1 MSYQI
6 ELTTRDGQA
15 FGFACEP
22 GQDVLAAAAAADITL
37 PSQCR
42 RGSCGACHA
51 TVTEG
56 AYTLGEHSADALPAD
71 EPRAVLLCRTTPSA
85 DLRVA
90 APYDHTKVLLQ
101 PVAVRAARIVAL
113 ETIADDTRRLELHL
127 EPDDASGSAA
137 EFEAGQ
143 FVELALPE
151 GGVRRPFSLAN
162 TSNWEGR
169 LEFLIRLRPEGEF
182 SAYLRER
189 AQPGDRL
196 TVHGPQGGFGLIA
209 DSLRPRWF
217 VAGGTGLAPVLS
229 MLRRMADY
237 GEMNDAR
244 LFFGVNRESELFMLD
259 ELDALRAAL
268 PQLHVELCVRE
279 PDDAWE
285 GAHGTPVDALA
296 AGLAAVA
303 TSVATSAATSVAT
316 SAAMPDIYVCG
327 PPAMVSAAQ
336 AVAARSRVPS
346 AQFVS
351 ERFTV

>member
-1 MSYQI
+1 MSAGANAMSYRI

-15 FGFACEP
+15 FGFACAP
-22 GQDVLAAAAAADITL
+22 GQDVLAAAAAAEITL

-56 AYTLGEHSADALPAD
+56 AYSLGEHSADALPSGD
-71 EPRAVLLCRTTPSA
+71 PQAVLLCRTTPSG

-101 PVAVRAARIVAL
+101 PVAVRTARIAVL
-113 ETIADDTRRLELHL
+113 ETIAEDTCRLELLL
-127 EPDDASGSAA
+127 EPDDANGSAA

-151 GGVRRPFSLAN
+151 AGVRRPFSLAN

-189 AQPGDRL
+189 AQQGDVL
-196 TVHGPQGGFGLIA
+196 TVHGPQGGFGMIA

-229 MLRRMADY
+229 MLRRMAEY
-237 GEMNDAR
+237 QEMNDAR

-259 ELDALRAAL
+259 ELDALQAAL
-268 PQLHVELCVRE
+268 PQLRVELCVRE
-279 PDDAWE
+279 AADGWR
-285 GAHGTPVDALA
+285 GANGTPVDALA
-296 AGLAAVA
+296 AALADAG
-303 TSVATSAATSVAT
+303 AA
-316 SAAMPDIYVCG
+316 PDLYVCG

>member
-22 GQDVLAAAAAADITL
+22 GQDVLSAAAAADITL

-56 AYTLGEHSADALPAD
+56 AYTLGDHSAHALPSGD
-71 EPRAVLLCRTTPSA
+71 PHAVLLCRTRPSA

-90 APYDHTKVLLQ
+90 APYDGTKVLLQ
-101 PVAVRAARIVAL
+101 PVAARTARIAAL
-113 ETIADDTRRLELHL
+113 DTIADDTRRLELL
-127 EPDDASGSAA
+127 LDADDTSGSAA

-143 FVELALPE
+143 FAELELPD
-151 GGVRRPFSLAN
+151 GGVKRPFSLAN

-169 LEFLIRLRPEGEF
+169 LEFLIRLRPQGEF

-189 AQPGDRL
+189 AQPGDVL

-229 MLRRMADY
+229 MLRRMAEF

-244 LFFGVNRESELFMLD
+244 LFYGVNRESELFLLD

-279 PDDAWE
+279 AGDGWQ
-285 GAHGTPVDALA
+285 GSHSTPVDALA
-296 AGLAAVA
+296 AALADAG
-303 TSVATSAATSVAT
+303 AA
-316 SAAMPDIYVCG
+316 PDLYVCG

-336 AVAARSRVPS
+336 AVAARARVPS
-346 AQFVS
+346 TQFVS

>member
-1 MSYQI
+1 MNAGENAMSYQI
-6 ELTTRDGQA
+6 ELITRDGQA
-15 FGFACEP
+15 FGFACAP
-22 GQDVLAAAAAADITL
+22 GQDVLSAAAAADITL
-37 PSQCR
+37 PSQCK

-56 AYTLGEHSADALPAD
+56 AYTLGDHSADALPSGD
-71 EPRAVLLCRTTPSA
+71 PRAVLLCRTTPAA

-90 APYDHTKVLLQ
+90 APYDHSKVLLQ
-101 PVAVRAARIVAL
+101 PVAVRSARIVAL
-113 ETIADDTRRLELHL
+113 ETIADETRRLELQL
-127 EPDDASGSAA
+127 EADDANGSAA

-143 FVELALPE
+143 FVELGLP
-151 GGVRRPFSLAN
+151 GSDVRRPFSLAN

-189 AQPGDRL
+189 AQPGDML
-196 TVHGPQGGFGLIA
+196 AVHGPQGGFGMIA

-229 MLRRMADY
+229 MLRRMVEY
-237 GEMNDAR
+237 QEMNDAR
-244 LFFGVNRESELFMLD
+244 LFFGVNRANELFMLD
-259 ELDALRAAL
+259 VLDELQAAL
-268 PQLHVELCVRE
+268 PQLRVEVCVRE
-279 PDDAWE
+279 AADQ
-285 GAHGTPVDALA
+285 GQGSHGTPVDALA
-296 AGLAAVA
+296 AALAAGGPA
-303 TSVATSAATSVAT
+303 
-316 SAAMPDIYVCG
+316 PDLYVCG

>member
-22 GQDVLAAAAAADITL
+22 GQDVLSAAAAADITL

-56 AYTLGEHSADALPAD
+56 TYTLGDHSADALPSAD
-71 EPRAVLLCRTTPSA
+71 PQAVLLCRTRPSA

-90 APYDHTKVLLQ
+90 APYDHTKVLLR
-101 PVAVRAARIVAL
+101 PVATRTARIAAL
-113 ETIADDTRRLELHL
+113 ETIADDTRRLELL
-127 EPDDASGSAA
+127 LDADDTSGSAA

-143 FVELALPE
+143 FAELELPE
-151 GGVRRPFSLAN
+151 ARVKRPFSLAN

-169 LEFLIRLRPEGEF
+169 LEFLIRLRPQGEF
-182 SAYLRER
+182 SAYLRDR
-189 AQPGDRL
+189 AQPGDVL

-229 MLRRMADY
+229 MLRRMAEY

-268 PQLHVELCVRE
+268 PQLRVELCVRE
-279 PDDAWE
+279 APDGWQ
-285 GAHGTPVDALA
+285 GSHSTPVEALA
-296 AGLAAVA
+296 AALAGEG
-303 TSVATSAATSVAT
+303 AA
-316 SAAMPDIYVCG
+316 PDLYVCG

-336 AVAARSRVPS
+336 AVAASSRVPS

>member
-22 GQDVLAAAAAADITL
+22 GQDVLSAAAAADITL

-51 TVTEG
+51 TVTDG
-56 AYTLGEHSADALPAD
+56 AYTLGEHSADALPAG
-71 EPRAVLLCRTTPSA
+71 EPQAVLLCRTRPSA

-90 APYDHTKVLLQ
+90 APYDRTKVLLQ
-101 PVAVRAARIVAL
+101 PVAVRTARIAAL
-113 ETIADDTRRLELHL
+113 ETIADDTRRLELL
-127 EPDDASGSAA
+127 LDADDTSGSAA

-143 FVELALPE
+143 FAELELLE
-151 GGVRRPFSLAN
+151 GGIKRPFSLSN

-169 LEFLIRLRPEGEF
+169 LEFLIRLRPQGEF

-189 AQPGDRL
+189 AQPGDVL

-209 DSLRPRWF
+209 GSLRPRWF

-229 MLRRMADY
+229 MLRRMAEY

-259 ELDALRAAL
+259 ELDALRSAL
-268 PQLHVELCVRE
+268 PQLHVELCVR
-279 PDDAWE
+279 DAADGWQ
-285 GAHGTPVDALA
+285 GTHRTPVDALA
-296 AGLAAVA
+296 AALEASGAA
-303 TSVATSAATSVAT
+303 
-316 SAAMPDIYVCG
+316 PDLYVCG
-327 PPAMVSAAQ
+327 PPAMVSAVQ
-336 AVAARSRVPS
+336 AVAARARVPS

>member
-22 GQDVLAAAAAADITL
+22 GQDVLSAAAAADITL

-56 AYTLGEHSADALPAD
+56 AYTLGDHSADALPSGD
-71 EPRAVLLCRTTPSA
+71 PQAVLLCRTRPSA

-90 APYDHTKVLLQ
+90 APYDGTKVLLQ
-101 PVAVRAARIVAL
+101 PLAARTARIAAL
-113 ETIADDTRRLELHL
+113 ATIADDTCRLELL
-127 EPDDASGSAA
+127 LDADDTSGSAA

-143 FVELALPE
+143 FAELELPE
-151 GGVRRPFSLAN
+151 GGVKRPFSLSN

-169 LEFLIRLRPEGEF
+169 LEFLIRLRPQGTF

-189 AQPGDRL
+189 AQPGDVL

-229 MLRRMADY
+229 MLRRMAEF

-244 LFFGVNRESELFMLD
+244 LFYGVNRESELCMLD

-279 PDDAWE
+279 AADGWQ
-285 GAHGTPVDALA
+285 GSHNTPVDALA
-296 AGLAAVA
+296 AALAGGG
-303 TSVATSAATSVAT
+303 AA
-316 SAAMPDIYVCG
+316 PDLYVCG

-336 AVAARSRVPS
+336 AVAARARVPS
-346 AQFVS
+346 TQFVS

>member
-22 GQDVLAAAAAADITL
+22 GQDVLSAAAAADITL

-56 AYTLGEHSADALPAD
+56 AYTLGDHSADALPSGD
-71 EPRAVLLCRTTPSA
+71 PQAVLLCRTRPSA

-90 APYDHTKVLLQ
+90 APYDRAKVLLQ
-101 PVAVRAARIVAL
+101 PVAVRTARIAAL
-113 ETIADDTRRLELHL
+113 ETIADDTRRLELL
-127 EPDDASGSAA
+127 LDADDTSGSAA

-143 FVELALPE
+143 FAELELPE
-151 GGVRRPFSLAN
+151 GGVKRPFSLSN

-169 LEFLIRLRPEGEF
+169 LEFLIRLRPQGAF

-189 AQPGDRL
+189 AQPGDVL
-196 TVHGPQGGFGLIA
+196 TVHGPQGGFGLIT

-229 MLRRMADY
+229 MLRRMAEF

-244 LFFGVNRESELFMLD
+244 LFYGVNRESELFLLD

-268 PQLHVELCVRE
+268 PQLHVELCVLEAGDGWQGSHR
-279 PDDAWE
+279 
-285 GAHGTPVDALA
+285 TPVDALA
-296 AGLAAVA
+296 AALAEGG
-303 TSVATSAATSVAT
+303 AA
-316 SAAMPDIYVCG
+316 PDLYVCG

-336 AVAARSRVPS
+336 AVAARARVPS
-346 AQFVS
+346 TQFVS

>member
-6 ELTTRDGQA
+6 ELITRDGQA

-56 AYTLGEHSADALPAD
+56 AYTLGEHSPDALPPGNAH
-71 EPRAVLLCRTTPSA
+71 AVLLCRTTPSA
-85 DLRVA
+85 DLRVV

-101 PVAVRAARIVAL
+101 PVAVRSARIAAL
-113 ETIADDTRRLELHL
+113 ETIADDTRRLELIL
-127 EPDDASGSAA
+127 EPDDANGCAA

-143 FVELALPE
+143 FVELELP
-151 GGVRRPFSLAN
+151 GSGVLRPFSLAN

-182 SAYLRER
+182 SSYLRER
-189 AQPGDRL
+189 AQPGDML

-209 DSLRPRWF
+209 GSLRPRWF

-229 MLRRMADY
+229 MLRRMAEY
-237 GEMNDAR
+237 QEMNDAR
-244 LFFGVNRESELFMLD
+244 IFFGVNRESELFMLD
-259 ELDALRAAL
+259 ELEALRTVL
-268 PQLHVELCVRE
+268 PQLCVELCVRE
-279 PDDAWE
+279 AGE
-285 GAHGTPVDALA
+285 GRQAAHHTPVDALA
-296 AGLAAVA
+296 AALAAGG
-303 TSVATSAATSVAT
+303 AA
-316 SAAMPDIYVCG
+316 PDLYVCG

-336 AVAARSRVPS
+336 AVAAEARVPCG
-346 AQFVS
+346 QFVS
-351 ERFTV
+351 ERFAT

>member
-1 MSYQI
+1 MSYRI

-15 FGFACEP
+15 FGFACNE

-56 AYTLGEHSADALPAD
+56 AYTLGEHSADALPQGD
-71 EPRAVLLCRTTPSA
+71 LQAVLLCRTTPTA

-101 PVAVRAARIVAL
+101 PVAVRQARIAAL
-113 ETIADDTRRLELHL
+113 ETIADDTCRLELQL
-127 EPDDASGSAA
+127 EADEANGSAA

-143 FVELALPE
+143 FVELELP
-151 GGVRRPFSLAN
+151 GGRVKRPFSLAN

-169 LEFLIRLRPEGEF
+169 LEFLIRLRPQGEF
-182 SAYLRER
+182 SAYLRDR
-189 AQPGDRL
+189 ARPGDML
-196 TVHGPQGGFGLIA
+196 VVHGPQGGFGLIA
-209 DSLRPRWF
+209 ESLRPRWF

-229 MLRRMADY
+229 MLRRMAEY
-237 GEMNDAR
+237 QEMNDAR
-244 LFFGVNRESELFMLD
+244 IFFGVNRESELFMLD

-268 PQLHVELCVRE
+268 PQLRVELCVRE
-279 PDDAWE
+279 AGE
-285 GAHGTPVDALA
+285 SRQASHRTPVDALGAALA
-296 AGLAAVA
+296 AGGA
-303 TSVATSAATSVAT
+303 S
-316 SAAMPDIYVCG
+316 PDLYVCG

-336 AVAARSRVPS
+336 AVAVEARVPCG
-346 AQFVS
+346 QFVS
-351 ERFTV
+351 ERFAA

>member
-1 MSYQI
+1 MSYRI

-22 GQDVLAAAAAADITL
+22 GQDVLSAAQAADITL

-51 TVTEG
+51 SVTEG
-56 AYTLGEHSADALPAD
+56 AYTLGEHSADALPPGD
-71 EPRAVLLCRTTPSA
+71 PRAVLLCRTTPSA

-101 PVAVRAARIVAL
+101 PVPVRTARIAAL
-113 ETIADDTRRLELHL
+113 ETIADDTRRLELQL
-127 EPDDASGSAA
+127 EPDDANGSAA

-143 FVELALPE
+143 FAELELPE

-169 LEFLIRLRPEGEF
+169 LEFLIRLRPQGEF

-189 AQPGDRL
+189 AQPGDVL

-229 MLRRMADY
+229 MLRRM
-237 GEMNDAR
+237 GEFQEMNEAR
-244 LFFGVNRESELFMLD
+244 LFYGVNRESEFFMLD
-259 ELDALRAAL
+259 ELADLRAAL
-268 PQLHVELCVRE
+268 PQLRVELCVRE
-279 PDDAWE
+279 AADGWP
-285 GAHGTPVDALA
+285 GSHSTPVDALA
-296 AGLAAVA
+296 AALAAGG
-303 TSVATSAATSVAT
+303 AA
-316 SAAMPDIYVCG
+316 PDIYVCG

-336 AVAARSRVPS
+336 AAAARAGVPS

-351 ERFTV
+351 ERFAA

>member
-1 MSYQI
+1 MNAGGNAMSYRI
-6 ELTTRDGQA
+6 ELTTRDGHA

-56 AYTLGEHSADALPAD
+56 AYTLGAHGADALPLGEAQ
-71 EPRAVLLCRTTPSA
+71 AVLLCRTTPSG

-90 APYDHTKVLLQ
+90 VPYDHTKVLLQ
-101 PVAVRAARIVAL
+101 PVAVRAARIAAL
-113 ETIADDTRRLELHL
+113 ETIADDTCRLELQL
-127 EPDDASGSAA
+127 EPDDINGSAA

-151 GGVRRPFSLAN
+151 LGVRRPFSLAN

-169 LEFLIRLRPEGEF
+169 LEFLIRLRHGGEF

-189 AQPGDRL
+189 ARPGDAL

-229 MLRRMADY
+229 MLRRMAEY
-237 GEMNDAR
+237 QEMNDAR
-244 LFFGVNRESELFMLD
+244 LFFGVNRESELFMLG

-268 PQLHVELCVRE
+268 PQLRVELCVRE
-279 PDDAWE
+279 AAHGWQ
-285 GAHGTPVDALA
+285 GSHGTPVDALA
-296 AGLAAVA
+296 AALARGGAV
-303 TSVATSAATSVAT
+303 
-316 SAAMPDIYVCG
+316 PDLYVCG

-336 AVAARSRVPS
+336 AVAAQARVPS
-346 AQFVS
+346 VQFVS
-351 ERFTV
+351 ERFAV

>member
-15 FGFACEP
+15 FGFACAP
-22 GQDVLAAAAAADITL
+22 GQDVLSAAAAADITL
-37 PSQCR
+37 PSQCK

-56 AYTLGEHSADALPAD
+56 AYTLGDHSADALPSG
-71 EPRAVLLCRTTPSA
+71 EPQAVLLCRTTPSA
-85 DLRVA
+85 NLRVA
-90 APYDHTKVLLQ
+90 APYDHSKVLLQ
-101 PVAVRAARIVAL
+101 PVAVRSARVVAL

-127 EPDDASGSAA
+127 EPDDVNGSAA

-143 FVELALPE
+143 FVELGLP
-151 GGVRRPFSLAN
+151 GSDVRRPFSLAN

-189 AQPGDRL
+189 AQPGDVL
-196 TVHGPQGGFGLIA
+196 AVHGPQGGFGMIA

-229 MLRRMADY
+229 MLRRMAEY
-237 GEMNDAR
+237 QEMNDAR

-259 ELDALRAAL
+259 ALDELQAAM
-268 PQLHVELCVRE
+268 PQLRVELCVRE
-279 PDDAWE
+279 AAD
-285 GAHGTPVDALA
+285 GGQGSHSTPVDALA
-296 AGLAAVA
+296 AALAAGGPA
-303 TSVATSAATSVAT
+303 
-316 SAAMPDIYVCG
+316 PDLYVCG

>member
-6 ELTTRDGQA
+6 ELTTRDGEA

-22 GQDVLAAAAAADITL
+22 GQDVLSAAAAADITL

-51 TVTEG
+51 IVTEG
-56 AYTLGEHSADALPAD
+56 AYTLGDHSAHALSPD
-71 EPRAVLLCRTTPSA
+71 EPRAVLLCRTLPAA
-85 DLRVA
+85 DLRIA
-90 APYDHTKVLLQ
+90 APYDRTKVLLQ
-101 PVAVRAARIVAL
+101 PVAVRTARIAAL
-113 ETIADDTRRLELHL
+113 ETIADDTRRLELL
-127 EPDDASGSAA
+127 LDADEASGSAA

-143 FVELALPE
+143 FAELELPE
-151 GGVRRPFSLAN
+151 AGVKRPFSLSN

-169 LEFLIRLRPEGEF
+169 LEFLIRLRPHGEF

-189 AQPGDRL
+189 AQPGDVL

-229 MLRRMADY
+229 MLRRMAEY
-237 GEMNDAR
+237 GETNEAR
-244 LFFGVNRESELFMLD
+244 LFFGVNRETELFLLD
-259 ELDALRAAL
+259 ELNALRAAL
-268 PQLHVELCVRE
+268 PQLHVELCVRDAS
-279 PDDAWE
+279 DDWQ
-285 GAHGTPVDALA
+285 GSHGTPVDALA
-296 AGLAAVA
+296 GALAAGGAV
-303 TSVATSAATSVAT
+303 
-316 SAAMPDIYVCG
+316 PDLYVCG

-336 AVAARSRVPS
+336 AVAARSGVPS
-346 AQFVS
+346 AQFIS